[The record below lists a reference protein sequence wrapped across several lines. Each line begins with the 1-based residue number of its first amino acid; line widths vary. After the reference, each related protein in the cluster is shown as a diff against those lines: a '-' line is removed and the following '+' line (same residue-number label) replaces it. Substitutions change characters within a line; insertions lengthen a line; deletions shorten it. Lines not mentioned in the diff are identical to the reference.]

1 MDSWLTV
8 ETVFQDNPSQH
19 HTTYPRHFVEIQIVQ
34 HLFVGGQF
42 HIDDMTIT
50 SDEKPVCLV
59 AAADAVSLPGQAI
72 LKEQ

>member
-1 MDSWLTV
+1 M
-8 ETVFQDNPSQH
+8 
-19 HTTYPRHFVEIQIVQ
+19 Q

-72 LKEQ
+72 LKEQRIGGTTRTRLKAY